1 MIVQHWSALLCLVSL
16 AALMGGEY
24 KQNIKVI
31 AGAKTIASTAFII
44 TAYRNGAFENLYGQL
59 VFAAL
64 VLSWWGDVF
73 LIPPSERIFKLGI
86 FAFLLGHFGFAG
98 AFISL
103 GFDFGGAI
111 FGLCAV
117 LLIGSLVIRWL
128 YPKLET
134 GMRLPVIA
142 YVFVISSMVVD
153 AAALNES
160 PVSLNEPIYSSVPP
174 CFSCLTSPWPAI
186 ASSQKGFQTRYGD
199 YHFITARNL
208 SWPTASRRAAASR
221 LTSNSNVGLSLRN

>member
-142 YVFVISSMVVD
+142 YVFVISSMVVCACANFGATQRAD
-153 AAALNES
+153 ILVGATMFF
-160 PVSLNEPIYSSVPP
+160 VSDLAV
-174 CFSCLTSPWPAI
+174 
-186 ASSQKGFQTRYGD
+186 
-199 YHFITARNL
+199 ARNRFV
-208 SWPTASRRAAASR
+208 SEGF
-221 LTSNSNVGLSLRN
+221 SNKIWGLPLYYGAQLVLAYSITPSCCKPSYI